1 MHSLSSANSQVV
13 QLLVKR
19 LDLHA
24 VLLDFGLLNSSSSI
38 SRNLLITSV
47 EAFFGDTYGDIE
59 VCDLV
64 GVLAGCRDFDGTSP
78 IEVEVAE
85 RVCQLL
91 QLVLSKRRLVQWH
104 VEVSR

>member
-1 MHSLSSANSQVV
+1 MNSQVV
-13 QLLVKR
+13 QLLIKR

-24 VLLDFGLLNSSSSI
+24 VLLDFGLLNSSI
-38 SRNLLITSV
+38 SRNLLVTSV

-59 VCDLV
+59 VSDLV
-64 GVLAGCRDFDGTSP
+64 GVLAGCRYFYGTSP
-78 IEVEVAE
+78 VEVEVAE

>member
-1 MHSLSSANSQVV
+1 MHSLSSVNSQVV
-13 QLLVKR
+13 QLLIKR

-24 VLLDFGLLNSSSSI
+24 VLLDFGLLNSSI
-38 SRNLLITSV
+38 SHNLLVTSV
-47 EAFFGDTYGDIE
+47 EAFFRDTYGDIE
-59 VCDLV
+59 VSDLV

-78 IEVEVAE
+78 VEVEVAE